1 MLNSIKITKGL
12 ITYQDKKSRLLKV
25 HHAAN

>member
-12 ITYQDKKSRLLKV
+12 ITYQDKKYRPLKA